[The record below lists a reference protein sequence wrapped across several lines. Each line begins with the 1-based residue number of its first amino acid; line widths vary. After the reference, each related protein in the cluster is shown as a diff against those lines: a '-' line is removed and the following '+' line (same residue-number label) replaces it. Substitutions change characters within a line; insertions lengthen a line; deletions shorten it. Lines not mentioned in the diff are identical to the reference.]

1 MPVSTAAAAP
11 ATDTSALPFPGSGS
25 LRRRVFGLAWPTIA
39 ENLLQTMVG
48 IVDTLLVARLGA
60 EAIAGVGASLQVMF
74 LVIGVLSSVS
84 VGSSIL
90 VAQAIGAVDRRRAN
104 ALAKQAVV
112 WGAVLAVPLSVA
124 GWLAAEP
131 TGHWLGLAP
140 DVAAIT
146 AGYLRVTL
154 GGSLFLVL
162 MYVCGAVLRGSGD
175 ARSPMMAMLVANL
188 LNASLA
194 FLLIFGHLGLPAL
207 GPQGSAWAA
216 LTGRAVATTLLLVAL
231 ASGWR
236 TVCIRSR
243 GGWRPNLGVAR
254 RILALGVPAGAEQAV
269 TSLGFVVF
277 TMLMAS
283 QGTAML
289 AAQRITFNAL
299 SLAFLPG
306 IGFGLATTALVGMS
320 VGARRVE
327 LGGAAAAVAA
337 RWALLWMGAVSA
349 TYFVSAPLILSLF
362 QPEPAVAEAGQQM
375 LRIIALA
382 QPGWALVFVYSG
394 ALRGLGNTLFPLAVN
409 TGGIWLV
416 VAITAVLLRFM
427 GTDAVTPWWGF
438 VVMAPVMASLAWRR
452 FTQSVAGWPRA
463 PGTLDVVP
471 RPVSPLPASPP
482 PEAV

>member
-1 MPVSTAAAAP
+1 MSTASPTIAP
-11 ATDTSALPFPGSGS
+11 SADPLPFPGSGS

-90 VAQAIGAVDRRRAN
+90 VAQAIGADNRRRAN
-104 ALAKQAVV
+104 MLAKQAVV
-112 WGAVLAVPLSVA
+112 WGILMAIPLSVL
-124 GWLAAEP
+124 GWLVAEP
-131 TGHWLGLAP
+131 TGHWLGLEP
-140 DVAAIT
+140 HVAAIT
-146 AGYLRVTL
+146 AGYLQVTL

-162 MYVCGAVLRGSGD
+162 MYVCGAVLRGAGD
-175 ARSPMMAMLVANL
+175 SRSPMLAMLVANL

-216 LTGRAVATTLLLVAL
+216 LTGRAVATLLLLGAL

-236 TVCIRSR
+236 VVCIRSR
-243 GGWRPNLGVAR
+243 GDWRPHWGVAR
-254 RILALGVPAGAEQAV
+254 RILVLGVPAGAEQAV
-269 TSLGFVVF
+269 TSLGFVIF
-277 TMLMAS
+277 TMLMAT

-327 LGGAAAAVAA
+327 LGAAAAGVAA
-337 RWALLWMGAVSA
+337 RAALLWMGAVSA
-349 TYFVSAPLILSLF
+349 VYFFFAPLILSLF
-362 QPEPAVAEAGQQM
+362 QPDPTVAEAGQQM

-382 QPGWALVFVYSG
+382 QPGWALIFVYSG
-394 ALRGLGNTLFPLAVN
+394 ALRGLGNTIFPLVVN

-416 VAITAVLLRFM
+416 VAGTALLLRFV

-438 VVMAPVMASLAWRR
+438 VVMAPVAAGLAWHR
-452 FTQSVAGWPRA
+452 FTRSVAHWPRGRTA
-463 PGTLDVVP
+463 IDALP
-471 RPVSPLPASPP
+471 RPATRLPASPP
-482 PEAV
+482 PETV

>member
-1 MPVSTAAAAP
+1 VSTAAP
-11 ATDTSALPFPGSGS
+11 ATLADVDPLPFPGAGS

-90 VAQAIGAVDRRRAN
+90 VAQAIGARDHRRAN

-112 WGAVLAVPLSVA
+112 WGVVLAMPLSA
-124 GWLAAEP
+124 LGWLVAEP
-131 TGHWLGLAP
+131 TGRWLGLEP
-140 DVAAIT
+140 QVAAIT
-146 AGYLRVTL
+146 AGYLQITL

-162 MYVCGAVLRGSGD
+162 QYVCGAVLRGSGD
-175 ARSPMMAMLVANL
+175 ARSPMVAMFIANL

-194 FLLIFGHLGLPAL
+194 YLLIFGHLGLPAL
-207 GPQGSAWAA
+207 GPLGSAWAA
-216 LTGRAVATTLLLVAL
+216 LTGRGVATLLLLAAL

-236 TVCIRSR
+236 VVRIRGR
-243 GGWRPNLGVAR
+243 ADWRPNLAVAR
-254 RILALGVPAGAEQAV
+254 RILGLGVPAGAEQAV
-269 TSLGFVVF
+269 TSGGFLFF
-277 TMLMAS
+277 TMLMAT

-327 LGGAAAAVAA
+327 LGGAVAGVAA
-337 RWALLWMGAVSA
+337 RWALLWMGAVSG
-349 TYFVSAPLILSLF
+349 TYFVCAPLILSLF

-382 QPGWALVFVYSG
+382 QPAWALIFVYSG
-394 ALRGLGNTLFPLAVN
+394 ALRGLGNTLFPLVIN
-409 TGGIWLV
+409 TAGIWLV
-416 VAITAVLLRFM
+416 VAISAALLRLV
-427 GTDAVTPWWGF
+427 GTDAVAPWWGF
-438 VVMAPVMASLAWRR
+438 VLIAPLMATLAWRR
-452 FTQSVAGWPRA
+452 FHQAVAQWPPRRGALDAA
-463 PGTLDVVP
+463 PRIP
-471 RPVSPLPASPP
+471 ARMPASPP

>member
-1 MPVSTAAAAP
+1 MPTAAP
-11 ATDTSALPFPGSGS
+11 AAADPGALPFPGAGS

-39 ENLLQTMVG
+39 ENLLQTLVG

-90 VAQAIGAVDRRRAN
+90 VAQAIGARDRRRAN

-112 WGAVLAVPLSVA
+112 WGALLAVPLSVA
-124 GWLAAEP
+124 GWLVAEP
-131 TGHWLGLAP
+131 TGHWMGLAP
-140 DVAAIT
+140 EVAPIT
-146 AGYLRVTL
+146 AGYLRITL

-162 MYVCGAVLRGSGD
+162 MYVCGAVLRGAGD
-175 ARSPMMAMLVANL
+175 ARSPMLAMLVANL
-188 LNASLA
+188 LNATLA

-216 LTGRAVATTLLLVAL
+216 LTGRAVATGLLLFAL
-231 ASGWR
+231 VSGWR
-236 TVCIRSR
+236 VVCIRGR
-243 GGWRPNLGVAR
+243 GDWRPHLGVAR
-254 RILALGVPAGAEQAV
+254 RIFTLGVPAGAEQAI
-269 TSLGFVVF
+269 TSFGFLCF
-277 TMLMAS
+277 TILMAS
-283 QGTAML
+283 QGTEML

-327 LGGAAAAVAA
+327 LGGAAAGVAA
-337 RWALLWMGAVSA
+337 RWALLWLGVVSG
-349 TYFVSAPLILSLF
+349 TYFVCAPLILALF
-362 QPEPAVAEAGQQM
+362 QPDPTVAAAGQRM

-394 ALRGLGNTLFPLAVN
+394 ALRGLGNTLFPLVVN
-409 TGGIWLV
+409 AGGIWLV
-416 VAITAVLLRFM
+416 VASSALLLRLA
-427 GTDAVTPWWGF
+427 GTDAVAPWWGF
-438 VVMAPVMASLAWRR
+438 VVMAPVMAGLSWRR
-452 FTQSVAGWPRA
+452 FTRSVARWREGRGA
-463 PGTLDVVP
+463 LDAVP
-471 RPVSPLPASPP
+471 RPTARLPASPP
-482 PEAV
+482 PETV

>member
-1 MPVSTAAAAP
+1 VSTAPP
-11 ATDTSALPFPGSGS
+11 ATVDADTLPFPGTGS

-90 VAQAIGAVDRRRAN
+90 VAQAIGGGHRGRAN

-112 WGAVLAVPLSVA
+112 WGALLAIPLSVA
-124 GWLAAEP
+124 GWFIAEP
-131 TGHWLGLAP
+131 TGHWMGLTP

-175 ARSPMMAMLVANL
+175 ARSPMLAMLVANL
-188 LNASLA
+188 LNATLA
-194 FLLIFGHLGLPAL
+194 FLLIFGHLGLPAFGSL
-207 GPQGSAWAA
+207 GSAWAA
-216 LTGRAVATTLLLVAL
+216 LIGRAVATCILLGIL
-231 ASGWR
+231 AAGWR
-236 TVCIRSR
+236 TVCIWSR
-243 GGWRPNLGVAR
+243 GDWRPHLGVAR
-254 RILALGVPAGAEQAV
+254 RIFTLGFPAGLEQAV
-269 TSLGFVVF
+269 TSLGFLFF
-277 TMLMAS
+277 TILMAS
-283 QGTAML
+283 QGTEML

-327 LGGAAAAVAA
+327 LGGAAAGVAA
-337 RWALLWMGAVSA
+337 RWAFVWMGIVSG
-349 TYFVSAPLILSLF
+349 TYFMFAPLILSLF
-362 QPEPAVAEAGQQM
+362 QPDPIVAEAGQQM
-375 LRIIALA
+375 LRIIAIA
-382 QPGWALVFVYSG
+382 QPGWAMIFVYSG
-394 ALRGLGNTLFPLAVN
+394 ALRGLGNTIFPLVIN
-409 TGGIWLV
+409 TVGIWLV
-416 VAITAVLLRFM
+416 VIVAAVLLRFV
-427 GTDAVTPWWGF
+427 GTDAVGPWWGF
-438 VVMAPVMASLAWRR
+438 VVLAPLMALLDWRR
-452 FTQSVAGWPRA
+452 FREAVARWPRGQGA
-463 PGTLDVVP
+463 SETHP
-471 RPVSPLPASPP
+471 RPARGLPAAPP
-482 PEAV
+482 AETV